1 MNTKD
6 LITVTLTKIGLLIE
20 KTRSIY
26 NYIDKKTEISLEDIE
41 LQKKIE
47 DAYSI
52 LIKFKTDFNRFSD
65 FIGPQ
70 DLEMI
75 NEKVNKL
82 EKLIEQISD
91 NITLSTG
98 YYRRHTDDLLKISL
112 SLPAIDSLTFYNT
125 GYITP
130 RSLRDLIETL
140 EPNLLSIK
148 NKNIDRILDNSSHSE
163 YIILVDNIL
172 KIKNTNNNPISL
184 NELSNITALI
194 LDLIN
199 NIESRLRKLDVSES
213 IEELEDKAIEIKEQV
228 SLTSN
233 ANLIDAFKLEAS
245 AHNKEIKEYNTLIL
259 TIFVLIIFF
268 LSVLVILVTFT
279 NIFNQIHKFQ
289 FYGFYFS
296 FVIFLS
302 ALLTYLIRERKRLL
316 THQHYCRITY
326 LELLA
331 LAPYTA
337 QIIDKTKRDELI
349 MQLGERYFQGLNP
362 ATQKEEPTSNL
373 PTEKLS
379 EIIKLVQEVKSTVSK
394 S

>member
-6 LITVTLTKIGLLIE
+6 LIAVTLSKIGLLIE
-20 KTRSIY
+20 KTRSIH
-26 NYIDKKTEISLEDIE
+26 NYFHNKNEISLEGIE
-41 LQKKIE
+41 LDKKRE

-52 LIKFKTDFNRFSD
+52 LINFTKDFNRFSD

-75 NEKVNKL
+75 NEKVTKV
-82 EKLIEQISD
+82 EKLIELIYENIS
-91 NITLSTG
+91 LSTG
-98 YYRRHTDDLLKISL
+98 SNRKNIDELLTTSL
-112 SLPAIDSLTFYNT
+112 NLPVIDSLIFYNT

-130 RSLRDLIETL
+130 KSLRDLIKTL
-140 EPNLLSIK
+140 EPNLLNIN
-148 NKNIDRILDNSSHSE
+148 NKNIDIILNSSSHSE
-163 YIILVDNIL
+163 YIQLIDNIL
-172 KIKNTNNNPISL
+172 KLKNINSIAIGI
-184 NELSNITALI
+184 NEQTRIVVLI
-194 LDLIN
+194 HEIIN
-199 NIESRLRKLDVSES
+199 NIETRLRKLDASES
-213 IEELEDKAIEIKEQV
+213 IKELEDKAIEIKEQV

-233 ANLIDAFKLEAS
+233 SNLIDAFKLEAS
-245 AHNKEIKEYNTLIL
+245 VHNKEIKEYNSLIL

-268 LSVLVILVTFT
+268 LSLLIILVTFT
-279 NIFNQIHKFQ
+279 TLFNHIYKFQ

-296 FVIFLS
+296 FFIFLS

-316 THQHYCRITY
+316 NHQHYCRITY

-337 QIIDKTKRDELI
+337 QILDKTKRDELI
-349 MQLGERYFQGLNP
+349 VQLGERYFQGLNP
-362 ATQKEEPTSNL
+362 AIKNEETASNL